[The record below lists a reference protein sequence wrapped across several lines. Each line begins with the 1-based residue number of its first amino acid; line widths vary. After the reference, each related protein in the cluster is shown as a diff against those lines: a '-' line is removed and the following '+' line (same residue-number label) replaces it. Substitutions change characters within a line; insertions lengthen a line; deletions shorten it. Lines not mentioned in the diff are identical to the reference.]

1 MHKNKIYYLIL
12 LFIVTSFLLLQGC
25 SKSELGG
32 KPETYDGPLYD
43 FKNIDLLYSDSAK
56 VKVHMVSPRE
66 LVMPNQDMIFPEG
79 IHLDFYD
86 ATGQKETQ
94 LTSKKARY
102 RADKQTYVV
111 TDSVVVLNFKKQ
123 ETLLTDELNWLQSEK
138 KIHTNKEVTIKTP
151 TELLKGEGLD
161 AKQDFSWYRIRK
173 PTGIFPIDDK

>member
-1 MHKNKIYYLIL
+1 MRKNKIFNLIL
-12 LFIVTSFLLLQGC
+12 LCVLTSFFFQGC
-25 SKSELGG
+25 NKSELGG
-32 KPETYDGPLYD
+32 KAETYDGPLYD

-56 VKVHMVSPRE
+56 VKVHMISPRE
-66 LVMPNQDMIFPEG
+66 LVMPNQDMIFPDG

-123 ETLLTDELNWLQSEK
+123 ETLLTEELNWLQSEK

-173 PTGIFPIDDK
+173 PTGIFPIDTKE